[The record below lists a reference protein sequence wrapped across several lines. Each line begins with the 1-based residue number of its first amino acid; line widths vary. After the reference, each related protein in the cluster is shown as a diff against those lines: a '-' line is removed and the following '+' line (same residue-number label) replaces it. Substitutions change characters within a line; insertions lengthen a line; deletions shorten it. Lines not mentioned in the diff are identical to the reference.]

1 MPEPQHADQ
10 RISDAHD
17 LRLEAEN
24 LDLRRLLAQAGIDAA
39 EQKVAEKLQR
49 IMVEELHHRVKNILA
64 TVQAIT
70 SQSLR
75 AAQNVEDGRKAIES
89 RLQAL
94 GRVHDVL
101 LQTNW
106 SKTKLVAILKAG
118 IEPFITAAAPQIAMR
133 SADIEVAPAA
143 ALPLAMILN
152 ELCTN
157 AVKYG
162 ALSRP
167 TGRVT
172 IGASVADNGDSF
184 LLTWMEKGGP
194 AVQEPA
200 RRSFGSK
207 LIEHAFVAQLEATAQ
222 LSFDPDGVIYD
233 LRIPLTALNG
243 TIAPP

>member
-1 MPEPQHADQ
+1 MPEPQHTDQ
-10 RISDAHD
+10 RIADTYEF
-17 LRLEAEN
+17 RLEAEN

-243 TIAPP
+243 AIAPP

>member
-1 MPEPQHADQ
+1 M
-10 RISDAHD
+10 ISEDEEV
-17 LRLEAEN
+17 RLEAEN

-49 IMVEELHHRVKNILA
+49 MMVEELHHRVKNILA
-64 TVQAIT
+64 TVQAIA

-75 AAQNVEDGRKAIES
+75 AAQNVEEGRKAIES

-94 GRVHDVL
+94 GRGHDVL

-106 SKTKLVAILKAG
+106 SKAKLAAILKAG
-118 IEPFITAAAPQIAMR
+118 IEPFITATAPQIVMR

-167 TGRVT
+167 RGLVNIEAT
-172 IGASVADNGDSF
+172 VADSGDSF
-184 LLTWMEKGGP
+184 LLTWVEKGGP
-194 AVQEPA
+194 AVQEPS

-207 LIEHAFVAQLEATAQ
+207 LIEQ
-222 LSFDPDGVIYD
+222 
-233 LRIPLTALNG
+233 
-243 TIAPP
+243 

>member
-1 MPEPQHADQ
+1 MSEPQHSDQ
-10 RISDAHD
+10 RISDTHEFQ
-17 LRLEAEN
+17 LEAEN

-64 TVQAIT
+64 TVQAIA

-75 AAQNVEDGRKAIES
+75 AARNLEDGRKAIES

-101 LQTNW
+101 LRTNW
-106 SKTKLVAILKAG
+106 SKTKLVAILKSG
-118 IEPFITAAAPQIAMR
+118 IEPFITATAPQIEMR

-143 ALPLAMILN
+143 ALPLAMVLN

-167 TGRVT
+167 TGRVRIEAT
-172 IGASVADNGDSF
+172 VGDSGDSF
-184 LLTWMEKGGP
+184 LLTWAEKGGP
-194 AVQEPA
+194 AVQEPTH
-200 RRSFGSK
+200 RNFGSK
-207 LIEHAFVAQLEATAQ
+207 LIEHAFVAQLQATAR
-222 LSFDPDGVIYD
+222 LSFDPGGVIYE
-233 LRIPLTALNG
+233 LRVPLAALKA
-243 TIAPP
+243 TVAR